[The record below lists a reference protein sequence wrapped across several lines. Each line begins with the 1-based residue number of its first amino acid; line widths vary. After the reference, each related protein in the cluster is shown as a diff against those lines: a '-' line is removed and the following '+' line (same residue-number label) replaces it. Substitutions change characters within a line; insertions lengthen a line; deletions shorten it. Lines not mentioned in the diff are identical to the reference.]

1 MKKLLHLYRY
11 IKLLKKNKRALADSR
26 INNNVWG
33 IYYDWIF
40 RLYTVLVLPFED
52 KENINKYGIYYIDNM
67 VKAHISLINEYLFS
81 LGILE
86 YVTIDSDNIEQLD
99 QFNIRIVLRFKFMNL
114 KKLVNSLIVIVP
126 IALLLG
132 IAALIIF

>member
-126 IALLLG
+126 IALLWE
-132 IAALIIF
+132 

>member
-114 KKLVNSLIVIVP
+114 KKWVNSLIVIIP
-126 IALLLG
+126 IILVLG

>member
-1 MKKLLHLYRY
+1 
-11 IKLLKKNKRALADSR
+11 
-26 INNNVWG
+26 
-33 IYYDWIF
+33 
-40 RLYTVLVLPFED
+40 
-52 KENINKYGIYYIDNM
+52 M
-67 VKAHISLINEYLFS
+67 VKAHIASMNEYLFS

-114 KKLVNSLIVIVP
+114 KKWVNSLIVIIP
-126 IALLLG
+126 IILVLG